1 MVSAFD
7 EIFWEINQGYLVDF
21 LPILSNPFYNK
32 HMQKLENWAKEIRT
46 FILDRIID
54 VREQQLEDGDEER
67 DFTDALLKQLKNEE
81 NVTRDTI
88 IFMLEDF
95 LGGHSAIGNLV
106 MLALGHIAKKPEIGK
121 RIQEEVDKV
130 TRNGSRKIN
139 LNDAET
145 CPFTVS
151 TIFEVL
157 RCCSSPIVPHVA
169 TVRKFDKL
177 FNRSLIFFSFN
188 KTGKLFNFRIW
199 NFKGHHR

>member
-1 MVSAFD
+1 MVNCFD
-7 EIFWEINQGYLVDF
+7 EIFWEINQGYAVDF
-21 LPILSNPFYNK
+21 LPWLSPFYTA
-32 HMQKLENWAKEIRT
+32 HMKKLEFWAKEIRT

-54 VREQQLEDGDEER
+54 VREHELDEGDEER

-106 MLALGHIAKKPEIGK
+106 MLALGYIAKKPEIGK
-121 RIQEEVDKV
+121 RIQEEVDKI
-130 TRNGSRKIN
+130 TGNGGRRIS
-139 LNDAET
+139 LDDAESM
-145 CPFTVS
+145 PFTIA

-169 TVRKFDKL
+169 TVRFEPLL
-177 FNRSLIFFSFN
+177 FLFPSSLSFVSS
-188 KTGKLFNFRIW
+188 LFLII
-199 NFKGHHR
+199 